1 MNSLFQKLKNGL
13 EKRTF
18 VRRVALVAG
27 GTALGQ
33 GLVVLASPLLT
44 RLYTPEDFGML
55 SVFVSIFSLLLICNS
70 FRYELA
76 IPLIEN
82 DDAAANM
89 IALVL
94 GLVILTTLVFGLAFW
109 IMGDQIAQWVNM
121 PDLKPYLG
129 LLALSLL
136 AGGFYQAFN
145 FWAIRKR
152 TFDVIAQSKLTQS
165 LGLVVT
171 QLGFGILGIGS
182 GGLPLGIAL
191 GQVFG
196 NPPLARR
203 IWLDDRHAF
212 RNISLRG
219 IFEMANRYRRFPLF
233 TSWSSFLMTAGLQL
247 PTIMIVSLYG
257 ADVGG
262 HYGLGQR
269 VIGLPMSLIGVSVG
283 QAYMGAASRLAQENP
298 VALQKLYMKTARYLV
313 LIGIL
318 PIGFLALTG
327 PWLFA
332 LIFGEEWRTAGYYVQ
347 ILAPMFLTQ
356 FVTSSLGQNI
366 YVIERQDLQSM
377 WDIFRLASL
386 VGVFALASVL
396 KLEPFAALG
405 LYSVVMTI
413 AYALL
418 FGINSYA
425 LKQHIAVTV

>member
-1 MNSLFQKLKNGL
+1 M
-13 EKRTF
+13 
-18 VRRVALVAG
+18 RRVVLIAG

-33 GLVVLASPLLT
+33 GLVVLASPFLT
-44 RLYTPEDFGML
+44 RLYTPEDFGVL

-76 IPLIEN
+76 IPLAE
-82 DDAAANM
+82 DDEGAANVVV
-89 IALVL
+89 LVL
-94 GLVILTTLVFGLAFW
+94 LLVVLTTLIFSLIFW
-109 IMGDQIAQWVNM
+109 LVGDQITQLANM
-121 PDLKPYLG
+121 PDLKPHLG

-136 AGGFYQAFN
+136 AGGVYQAFN

-171 QLGFGILGIGS
+171 QLGFGIFEISS
-182 GGLPLGIAL
+182 GGLPWGIAI

-196 NPPLARR
+196 NLPLIRR
-203 IWLDDRHAF
+203 IWLDDRGAF
-212 RNISLRG
+212 KSISLHSIWG
-219 IFEMANRYRRFPLF
+219 MAKRYYRFPLF

-262 HYGLGQR
+262 RYGLGQR

-298 VALQKLYMKTARYLV
+298 TELQRLYMKTARYLL
-313 LIGIL
+313 LIGVL

-332 LIFGEEWRTAGYYVQ
+332 FVFGEEWRVAGQYIQ

-377 WDIFRLASL
+377 WDTFRLVVL
-386 VGVFALASVL
+386 IGVFVLASIL
-396 KLEPFAALG
+396 NLEPFAALG
-405 LYSVVMTI
+405 LYSAAMTI
-413 AYALL
+413 AYILL
-418 FGINSYA
+418 FWLNTYA
-425 LKQHIAVTV
+425 LKHHIVLTT